1 MNATD
6 TKPRTGLLS
15 LAQLHEAVADQQ
27 IRAVTPVVPD
37 MQGRLKGK
45 RLNAGVFLDRLEAGA
60 TSGETCAYILA
71 TDRDMT
77 PSNKYGLTGWSQGFQ
92 DMSDRPDLD
101 TIRFMP
107 HTPGVALV
115 HCDAVDTGGKLLD
128 IAPRQML
135 RTQLA
140 LLEAEGYEIRIGWE
154 SEFLASHGQRPVTR
168 HNADYALNHS
178 PGLSDFFHRL
188 EEALS
193 DAETPVE
200 ALKCEGARGQLE
212 VTFPYGE
219 AMRACDNYTVY
230 RQTLQHVAE
239 QRGMRVNFMAAPS
252 DEVGS
257 GLHLHLSLWR
267 DGEPVFATTHD
278 DDLSE
283 AMEQAIG
290 GLLKSLL
297 DLAPLWAPVPNSY
310 KRYRP
315 YSFAPVFMN
324 WGYDHRGCA
333 VRVTG
338 HGLGRHLEVRVAG
351 ADANPYLVA
360 VAAIASILR
369 GLKEKIEP
377 PFAYAG
383 DAYRDRFSP
392 RIHHDLVEGLRAF
405 MSSDFAAKALGE
417 GVLYHYGTAAQHELD
432 VHRTRVTDVERERGD
447 SRA

>member
-6 TKPRTGLLS
+6 TKSRTDLLS
-15 LAQLHEAVADQQ
+15 LAQLHEAVADLH
-27 IRAVTPVVPD
+27 IRAVTPVIPD

-45 RLNAGVFLDRLEAGA
+45 RLAAGVFLDRLEAGA
-60 TSGETCAYILA
+60 TLGEACAYILA

-92 DMSDRPDLD
+92 DMSLKPDLD

-115 HCDAVDTGGKLLD
+115 HCDAVDTGGTYLPV
-128 IAPRQML
+128 APRQML
-135 RTQLA
+135 RRQLE
-140 LLEAEGYEIRIGWE
+140 LLEKYGYEIRIGWE
-154 SEFLASHGQRPVTR
+154 SEFLLHRGQRPVTR
-168 HNADYALNHS
+168 HNADYALNHP
-178 PGLSDFFHRL
+178 PGLSTFFHDL
-188 EEALS
+188 EGALFG
-193 DAETPVE
+193 AETPVE
-200 ALKCEGARGQLE
+200 AVKSEGARGQLE

-278 DDLSE
+278 DDLSDP
-283 AMEQAIG
+283 MVYAIG
-290 GLLKSLL
+290 GLLAGLP
-297 DLAPLWAPVPNSY
+297 DLAPLWAPAPNSY
-310 KRYRP
+310 KRFRP
-315 YSFAPVFMN
+315 HSFAPLYMH

-333 VRVTG
+333 VRATG
-338 HGLGRHLEVRVAG
+338 HGRGRHLEIRTAG

-369 GLKEKIEP
+369 GFREKIEP
-377 PFAYAG
+377 PPACAG
-383 DAYRDRFSP
+383 DAYRDYSAA
-392 RIHHDLVEGLRAF
+392 RIHRDLVEGLRAF
-405 MSSDFAAKALGE
+405 MSSDFAATALGA
-417 GVLYHYGTAAQHELD
+417 GVLHHYGVAAQHEID